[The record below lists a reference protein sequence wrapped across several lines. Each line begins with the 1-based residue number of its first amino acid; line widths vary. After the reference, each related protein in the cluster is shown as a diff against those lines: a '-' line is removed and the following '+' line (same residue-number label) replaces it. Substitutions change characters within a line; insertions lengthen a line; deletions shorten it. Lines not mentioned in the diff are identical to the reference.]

1 MWRANCNIQLVIDH
15 HACLLAKYERKVEKI
30 SSVARNAIENAVG
43 HVTDNS
49 SRKSVLQISFS

>member
-1 MWRANCNIQLVIDH
+1 M
-15 HACLLAKYERKVEKI
+15 
-30 SSVARNAIENAVG
+30 SSVARNAIENAAG